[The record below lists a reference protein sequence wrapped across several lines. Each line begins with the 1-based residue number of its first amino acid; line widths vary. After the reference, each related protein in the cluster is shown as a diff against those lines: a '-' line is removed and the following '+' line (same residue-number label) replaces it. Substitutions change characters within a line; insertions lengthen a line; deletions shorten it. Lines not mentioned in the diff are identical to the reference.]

1 MLLRIVNV
9 PKMTEIFRHLRPKWY
24 DRKTHEII
32 PQKFGGISFLLT
44 PVSEKT
50 YDFWIY
56 MCPQS
61 AMFSTKQAVK
71 TLRDRVAE
79 GIVPFGRIVIDDSPL
94 MDQLAKFLIQEQMV
108 LPSDAAK
115 YALEIIITNSY
126 AQKKHA
132 QKEQQSSNTAR
143 AYVEEA

>member
-1 MLLRIVNV
+1 
-9 PKMTEIFRHLRPKWY
+9 MTEIFRHLRPKWY
-24 DRKTHEII
+24 DRKTHSII
-32 PQKFGGISFLLT
+32 PQKFGGISFLLK

-71 TLRDRVAE
+71 TLRDKASE
-79 GIVPFGRIVIDDSPL
+79 GIVPFGQIKLDDSPL
-94 MDQLAKFLIQEQMV
+94 MDQLAKFLIQEQMA

-126 AQKKHA
+126 AEKKHA
-132 QKEQQSSNTAR
+132 QKEQNSANA
-143 AYVEEA
+143 AKEYVEVS